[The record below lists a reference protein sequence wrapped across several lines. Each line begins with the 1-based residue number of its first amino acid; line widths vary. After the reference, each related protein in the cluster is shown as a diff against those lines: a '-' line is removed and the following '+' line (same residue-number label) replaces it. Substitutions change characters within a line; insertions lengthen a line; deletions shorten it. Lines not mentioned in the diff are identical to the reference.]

1 MNEMNVKKVIECL
14 LFFSEK
20 PLLPDKISE
29 ILAKGQEGMEIDSRE
44 VEQLLIEMGEE
55 YRNRDSGLQIVRIG
69 GGFQMCSLSECAP
82 WIRVMFKSRITLKL
96 SPSAMETLSII
107 VYKQPITK
115 AEIEGI
121 RGVDAGGV
129 LHTLLS
135 KKLIRICGR
144 KDVLGRPLLYK
155 TTQKFLQYFGLRDLL
170 EMPSLEEINVE

>member
-1 MNEMNVKKVIECL
+1 MNGMNVKKVIECL

-20 PLLPDKISE
+20 PLSPDKISE
-29 ILAKGQEGMEIDSRE
+29 ILAKGREGMNVDSRE
-44 VEQLLIEMGEE
+44 VEELLIEMGEE

-115 AEIEGI
+115 GEIEGV

-144 KDVLGRPLLYK
+144 KDVPGRPLLYK

>member
-1 MNEMNVKKVIECL
+1 MSIINIKKIIECL

-20 PLLPDKISE
+20 PLSPDKISE
-29 ILAKGQEGMEIDSRE
+29 ILAKGQEGMEVNARE
-44 VEQLLIEMGEE
+44 VEQIIIQVGEE

-69 GGFQMCSLSECAP
+69 GGFQICSLSECAP
-82 WIRVMFKSRITLKL
+82 WIKVMFKSRLTLKL

-121 RGVDAGGV
+121 RGVDVGGV
-129 LHTLLS
+129 LNTLLS

-144 KDVLGRPLLYK
+144 KEVPGRPLLYK